1 MWFLSFI
8 PDSWLKWFIH
18 GVVALGLLLTFGGS
32 IISFIPF
39 IKSYGRLTRGLG
51 IILIV
56 AGIFFEGGY
65 ATEMMW
71 RAKVRAMEEK
81 IKIAEE
87 KSAEANKNLSL
98 ALSNQK
104 DIINSTNKK
113 IIDDLNKWRN
123 QIDADCKLNPK
134 AIEIINQAAQKPGG
148 KK

>member
-1 MWFLSFI
+1 M
-8 PDSWLKWFIH
+8 
-18 GVVALGLLLTFGGS
+18 
-32 IISFIPF
+32 
-39 IKSYGRLTRGLG
+39 
-51 IILIV
+51 
-56 AGIFFEGGY
+56 
-65 ATEMMW
+65 
-71 RAKVRAMEEK
+71 
-81 IKIAEE
+81 AEE